1 MQNITFVTGN
11 KNKLKEV
18 EEILGIKLKHQD
30 IDLHEIQEVSV
41 ECVVEHKAKKAYEL
55 INKPVV
61 VEDTGLCFDAFNGF
75 PGALIKWMLKYAGKE
90 NICKILNGFSRNAKA
105 VCAVGYYDGKN
116 FQVFNG
122 EIDGKIIDFP
132 RGESSFGWDFIFIP
146 KGQDKTFAEMSLEEK
161 NKISHRSKAW
171 KKFKEFL
178 KTKHLN
184 TARV

>member
-1 MQNITFVTGN
+1 MKEITFVTGN

-18 EEILGIKLKHQD
+18 EEILGMKLKHQD

-61 VEDTGLCFDAFNGF
+61 VEDTGFCFDAFNGF
-75 PGALIKWMLKYAGKE
+75 PGALIKWVLKYLGRE
-90 NICKILNGFSRNAKA
+90 NICKMLNGFDRSAKA

-116 FQVFNG
+116 FQLFKG
-122 EIDGKIIDFP
+122 EIDGKIADFP
-132 RGESSFGWDFIFIP
+132 KGDSKFGFDPLFIP
-146 KGQDKTFAEMSLEEK
+146 EGQKKTFAEMSLEEK
-161 NKISHRSKAW
+161 NKISDRSQAW

-178 KTKHLN
+178 K
-184 TARV
+184 